1 MADGAVYTRR
11 KPAVVQLTAL
21 LDLLFIMIFIGLLT
35 PGQGDA
41 EDDSTEQSQTAKP
54 QTAKSQARKQL
65 LDEVSDAGQA
75 GVAQGLGSELRKLF
89 TANTYYVDSRGDRE
103 YGETALWAADAD
115 VGLVR
120 FRLKLAE
127 GTAIAR
133 TNVSE
138 PLVMSDGEALSNCT
152 RINLTRDRIYQNCT
166 APFGRTTTI
175 DCERSGS
182 GPYHCSESLS
192 QTHEGR
198 TRDWRWNYDL
208 ELISVYDAQF
218 AD

>member
-1 MADGAVYTRR
+1 MADGGIYTRR
-11 KPAVVQLTAL
+11 RPAVVQLTAL

-35 PGQGDA
+35 PANGEPQS
-41 EDDSTEQSQTAKP
+41 EKSQT
-54 QTAKSQARKQL
+54 RKQL
-65 LDEVSDAGQA
+65 LDEVSDAA
-75 GVAQGLGSELRKLF
+75 AVEGLGSHLRKMF
-89 TANTYYVDSRGDRE
+89 TANAYHVDSRGRRE
-103 YGETALWAADAD
+103 YRDTALWAADAD

-120 FRLKLAE
+120 FRLKLAD
-127 GTAIAR
+127 GTAIVR

-138 PLVMSDGEALSNCT
+138 PLVTSNDDPLSECT

-182 GPYHCSESLS
+182 DLYRCSESLS
-192 QTHEGR
+192 QTHQGR
-198 TRDWRWNYDL
+198 TRDWRWDYDL
-208 ELISVYDAQF
+208 ELISVYDARF